1 MSDLKLSDVTFG
13 NDYNVHNSNNGK
25 LTHIVP
31 IKTLDNKY
39 MYFTTSEI
47 STNDLICVNYKKP
60 YNVYRIKLVIDLLNR
75 INTNSEILI
84 NQLNQFK
91 DDIVSKLKYM
101 IRIPEY
107 KNQLEYS
114 LKVNTYNN
122 MITDI
127 IQYNNKS
134 ISIPYHILK
143 NIIKTQKYKLLVH
156 IQSIGITHDNVYLN
170 LRMSRIIIDTLDTLN
185 TSDKIYIYNTI
196 NSNSISNIKKLL
208 ELNKIYVKTYKSKK
222 TIKNELYKLL

>member
-31 IKTLDNKY
+31 IKTLDNKS
-39 MYFTTSEI
+39 MYFTTSEL

-60 YNVYRIKLVIDLLNR
+60 YNVYRVKLIIDFLNR
-75 INTNSEILI
+75 INNNSEILI
-84 NQLNQFK
+84 NQLNKFK
-91 DDIVSKLKYM
+91 DDIIGKLKYM
-101 IRIPEY
+101 VKIHDY
-107 KNQLEYS
+107 KNEPEYS
-114 LKVNTYNN
+114 LKINTYNS

-127 IQYNNKS
+127 IQYDNKS

-143 NIIKTQKYKLLVH
+143 NIIKTQKYKLLIH
-156 IQSIGITHDNVYLN
+156 IHSLGITHNNVYLN
-170 LRMSRIIIDTLDTLN
+170 LRLSRIIIDTLDTLN
-185 TSDKIYIYNTI
+185 TSDKIYIYNNI
-196 NSNSISNIKKLL
+196 NSNSISNIKKFL